1 LLGASFLAVP
11 SLSQYVDLSAADAR
25 LQWRRILNRLP
36 RPETPGFRQEPFLP
50 IETLLCLSASLSVN
64 HHRYGG
70 GSSGS
75 APSPVPELSTLFE
88 RTPASI
94 LAKMA
99 NLDGSRTHGAVH
111 EVEASALLLND
122 MARLV
127 VLYLMIIDTGR
138 MLGVGE
144 DRLPDF
150 LLSGSA
156 TLELIGQ
163 EELANADVERTL
175 EETIQAFHSG
185 WAELP
190 ESVTERLLI
199 GAARVGQHRFS
210 SGVLVN
216 FGHRCAFCGL
226 TPGVLEKRRLLVAS
240 HIKPWKDSSSSE
252 RLDVRNGLAACPTHD
267 AAFDSGLVYVNGGL
281 RIHPSPGLRRASTQD
296 HGMAREFGPTGL
308 KERLVLPEG
317 AVAPL
322 PRYLEWHKQHV
333 YAS

>member
-1 LLGASFLAVP
+1 M
-11 SLSQYVDLSAADAR
+11 
-25 LQWRRILNRLP
+25 
-36 RPETPGFRQEPFLP
+36 
-50 IETLLCLSASLSVN
+50 
-64 HHRYGG
+64 
-70 GSSGS
+70 
-75 APSPVPELSTLFE
+75 PELSSLFE
-88 RTPASI
+88 RTPASV

-99 NLDGSRTHGAVH
+99 NLDGSRTHGALH

-122 MARLV
+122 VDRLV
-127 VLYLMIIDTGR
+127 ALYLTIMDAGR
-138 MLGVGE
+138 ISGVGE
-144 DRLPDF
+144 ERLPDF

-163 EELANADVERTL
+163 QELANADVERTL
-175 EETIQAFHSG
+175 EANMRTLQSN

-210 SGVLVN
+210 YGVLVN

-226 TPGVLEKRRLLVAS
+226 TPGVLEKRGLLVAS

-267 AAFDSGLVYVNGGL
+267 AAFDSGLLYVNGGL
-281 RIHPSPGLRRASTQD
+281 RIHPSPGLRRASTHD
-296 HGMAREFGPTGL
+296 EGMDREFGPTGL
-308 KERLVLPEG
+308 KERLVLPQG